1 MKNILKYLTVLYVE
15 DDDEVRENL
24 TSTISNMVKEVYSA
38 SNVEDAL
45 NIYDETKP
53 DIILT
58 DIDMPGRN
66 GLELVREI
74 REEDSTTPIVVL
86 TAYKTEKFLMEAV
99 SLHLES
105 YIIKPISYQDLKEAL
120 FNCSEKLLERSRFE
134 IVFQNGSKYN
144 LHTNIF
150 TNEHNEIEKLQNK
163 EKLLLETLI
172 EFKNELVFYDIIE
185 ENVWEGDSLNKGTL
199 KVIVGKL
206 RQKIGKTSII
216 NENEQGYRL
225 LI

>member
-15 DDDEVRENL
+15 DDDEVRQNL
-24 TSTISNMVKEVYSA
+24 TDTISNMVKKVYSA

-45 NIYDETKP
+45 DIYDEIKP
-53 DIILT
+53 DIIFT

-120 FNCSEKLLERSRFE
+120 FNCSEKLLERNRFE

-150 TNEHNEIEKLQNK
+150 TNKNKEIEKLQNK